1 MVKFTFYREKFLEEL
16 LFQLYTVL
24 DTYLFYDD
32 FLSLIFMHVSDFVVV
47 YFAWKVLFGL
57 EIYFLNV
64 FIDMNLVCLA
74 FYFFWI
80 V

>member
-64 FIDMNLVCLA
+64 FIDMNLLCLA